1 MLWDLK
7 KKDDKGKPFRG
18 HKAAIEDC
26 DLAPGGQLIASV
38 DAEGFLFITK
48 VDGGEVTKL
57 KGDDK
62 MVSVIWK
69 D

>member
-1 MLWDLK
+1 
-7 KKDDKGKPFRG
+7 
-18 HKAAIEDC
+18 
-26 DLAPGGQLIASV
+26 LIASV